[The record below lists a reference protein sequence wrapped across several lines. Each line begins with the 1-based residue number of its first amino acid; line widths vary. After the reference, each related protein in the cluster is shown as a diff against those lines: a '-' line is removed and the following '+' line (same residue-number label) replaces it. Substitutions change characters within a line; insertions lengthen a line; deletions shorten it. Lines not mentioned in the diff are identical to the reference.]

1 MYRDE
6 QDMNSRNMHVCII
19 KLSPPANLQEILW
32 IYFFLLGGEGE
43 KYNYTHVAHQL
54 DSALIDITVQ

>member
-19 KLSPPANLQEILW
+19 KLSPPANLQEIVQIYSFLW
-32 IYFFLLGGEGE
+32 GGKGSNNSKIISTVYSVSAFFF
-43 KYNYTHVAHQL
+43 
-54 DSALIDITVQ
+54 